1 MQTRRVAAKM
11 QNEHIASLGSVDA
24 DVSVRER
31 LAFWIE
37 IEKRLARLGNRV
49 GPNDRDKIIA
59 ALGARIP
66 FLTPD
71 DLRAVQEE
79 NAKDAERFWGVIRD
93 LNASTVEEHK
103 GLVKSAESRIAEAAA
118 RAAEAAGRAYA
129 AKERLERISR
139 GESVP
144 GGLAKRLDF
153 DELIK
158 IAGITPGML
167 KRMKMLGSLTD
178 EEFESMFEKERAE
191 KRIEAVDQ
199 AIDRE
204 VRKIIRA
211 RQ

>member
-79 NAKDAERFWGVIRD
+79 NAKDTERFWGVIRD
-93 LNASTVEEHK
+93 LNASTVPPGH
-103 GLVKSAESRIAEAAA
+103 AIA
-118 RAAEAAGRAYA
+118 
-129 AKERLERISR
+129 
-139 GESVP
+139 V
-144 GGLAKRLDF
+144 
-153 DELIK
+153 
-158 IAGITPGML
+158 
-167 KRMKMLGSLTD
+167 
-178 EEFESMFEKERAE
+178 
-191 KRIEAVDQ
+191 
-199 AIDRE
+199 
-204 VRKIIRA
+204 
-211 RQ
+211 